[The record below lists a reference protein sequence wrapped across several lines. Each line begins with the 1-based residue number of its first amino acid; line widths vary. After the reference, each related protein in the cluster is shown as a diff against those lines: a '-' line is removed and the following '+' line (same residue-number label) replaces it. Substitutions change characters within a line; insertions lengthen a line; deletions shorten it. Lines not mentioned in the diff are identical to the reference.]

1 MAEPKETPAQATRR
15 RWISFGEVVAVAA
28 VLISAASWW
37 DGRQARERDEAAR
50 AAEGQPK
57 AGPSLI
63 ITATPISDGDGLQL
77 AAARGDQV
85 IQSQTLIGPGGAS
98 ADSTGPGTLDAALV
112 EVAARQRTNRSGR
125 IPVAILTRYVEGDAM
140 REDRALYDVGYRRH
154 ERVLRSDAV
163 ELTGLSLVRRLGK
176 SDPQAAVDARYGKRS

>member
-1 MAEPKETPAQATRR
+1 MAEPQETAAQATRR
-15 RWISFGEVVAVAA
+15 RWITFGEIIAIAA

-37 DGRQARERDEAAR
+37 DGHQARVREEAAR
-50 AAEGQPK
+50 SAEERPK
-57 AGPSLI
+57 SAPALI
-63 ITATPISDGDGLQL
+63 IVATRVSDGDALEL
-77 AAARGDQV
+77 AAARADQV
-85 IQSQTLIGPGGAS
+85 IQSQMLIAPGGKS
-98 ADSTGPGTLDAALV
+98 DDSTGPGTLEASLIEA
-112 EVAARQRTNRSGR
+112 AARTGKAKTGR
-125 IPVAILTRYVEGDAM
+125 IPVAILTRYAVDDAM

>member
-37 DGRQARERDEAAR
+37 DGRQARARDEAAR
-50 AAEGQPK
+50 AADGQPK

-63 ITATPISDGDGLQL
+63 ITATPISDGEVLQL

-85 IQSQTLIGPGGAS
+85 IQSQTLIGPGGS
-98 ADSTGPGTLDAALV
+98 TADSTGPGTLDATLISD
-112 EVAARQRTNRSGR
+112 AARQRTARSGR
-125 IPVAILTRYVEGDAM
+125 IPVAILTRYAVDDAM